1 MGGTTGWDFDPRRG
15 MLADQGRPAPGS
27 AAPGPAGQRA
37 ERLTFGA
44 PPKEPMP
51 RGMKLAL
58 WLTGIWVFG
67 VVIVVLAH
75 RFVRDMGCLFDT
87 SEACRAG
94 AANKSTNLTL
104 IGFVLL
110 VVLSVIT
117 IVAFEL
123 RRDRRR

>member
-1 MGGTTGWDFDPRRG
+1 MGGTPGWDFDPRRG
-15 MLADQGRPAPGS
+15 MLADQGRTG
-27 AAPGPAGQRA
+27 GPAAERA

-67 VVIVVLAH
+67 VLIVVLAH
-75 RFVRDMGCLFDT
+75 RFVESLGCMFDT
-87 SEACRAG
+87 SAECRAG
-94 AANKSTNLTL
+94 AANKSTNITL
-104 IGFVLL
+104 LGLVLL

-117 IVAFEL
+117 IVLFEL
-123 RRDRRR
+123 RRDRRH

>member
-1 MGGTTGWDFDPRRG
+1 MGGTPGWDFDPRRG
-15 MLADQGRPAPGS
+15 MLADQGRAASEPGT
-27 AAPGPAGQRA
+27 RA
-37 ERLTFGA
+37 ERVTFGA

-75 RFVRDMGCLFDT
+75 RFVRDLGCLFDT